1 MVKSCFLP
9 VADGSILSAAAV
21 LVLLVLARGVVF
33 PCVAGSP
40 IVLDVML
47 EKFLHDL
54 LLRVTR
60 SLRCFPGAVLTTP
73 GAWAHSRGW
82 DPSSASP
89 RPGLGLTTP
98 SCGQC
103 PFMRP
108 VVLTGGDF
116 APPSPGRLSLETCL
130 VVTAEEVLL
139 HPVVEDRNAGRRPTA
154 RGPPRRRSV
163 PSVSRAAPAP
173 FTEPLNNFYF
183 FFWPEVFFLF
193 KLTHS

>member
-89 RPGLGLTTP
+89 RPGLTRVAGARALPRLALGSLAWLGPELCLT
-98 SCGQC
+98 
-103 PFMRP
+103 
-108 VVLTGGDF
+108 
-116 APPSPGRLSLETCL
+116 SPWAWAHNS
-130 VVTAEEVLL
+130 
-139 HPVVEDRNAGRRPTA
+139 
-154 RGPPRRRSV
+154 
-163 PSVSRAAPAP
+163 
-173 FTEPLNNFYF
+173 
-183 FFWPEVFFLF
+183 
-193 KLTHS
+193 